1 MYSEWFQYGLDKI
14 ISQGQ
19 PVFHWSDKTRGD
31 NQQNDQRQHFFH
43 FLQHFYVCSHIHS
56 GFTFCSVQLFLLMTE
71 PFRYD
76 SLKIVSS

>member
-1 MYSEWFQYGLDKI
+1 MYAEWFQYGLDKI

-43 FLQHFYVCSHIHS
+43 FSSISMFALTSTV
-56 GFTFCSVQLFLLMTE
+56 GLRSVQSNYF
-71 PFRYD
+71 
-76 SLKIVSS
+76 SL